1 MKRLIRISICTLL
14 LVLSAC
20 SGAGSA
26 ETEKKEPAEPETI
39 HHAAIVIRDYGTV
52 TVELDG
58 PAAPVTVRN
67 FIRLAQAGFYDGLT
81 FHRII
86 DGFMIQGGK
95 PDTVEKM
102 DMCETIT
109 GEFTANGWENTI
121 LHVPG
126 TISMARAEDYNSAS
140 SQFFIMVGEAQ
151 HLDGY
156 YAAFGHVTDGLDI
169 VQKIASDARPTDN
182 NGTIPA
188 DEQPVIE
195 TVKIID

>member
-1 MKRLIRISICTLL
+1 
-14 LVLSAC
+14 
-20 SGAGSA
+20 
-26 ETEKKEPAEPETI
+26 
-39 HHAAIVIRDYGTV
+39 
-52 TVELDG
+52 
-58 PAAPVTVRN
+58 
-67 FIRLAQAGFYDGLT
+67 
-81 FHRII
+81 
-86 DGFMIQGGK
+86 MIQGGK

>member
-1 MKRLIRISICTLL
+1 MKRLIRISICALL

-26 ETEKKEPAEPETI
+26 ETEKKEPAEPEPI
-39 HHAAIVIRDYGTV
+39 HHAEIVIRDYGTV

-67 FIRLAQAGFYDGLT
+67 FVRLAQAGFYDGLT

-95 PDTVEKM
+95 PDTVEKI

-109 GEFTANGWENTI
+109 GEFAANGWENTI

-156 YAAFGHVTDGLDI
+156 YAAFGHVTNGLDI

-195 TVKIID
+195 TVIILD

>member
-20 SGAGSA
+20 AGAGTA

-140 SQFFIMVGEAQ
+140 SQFFIVVGEAQ
-151 HLDGY
+151 HLYGY

-195 TVKIID
+195 TVIILD